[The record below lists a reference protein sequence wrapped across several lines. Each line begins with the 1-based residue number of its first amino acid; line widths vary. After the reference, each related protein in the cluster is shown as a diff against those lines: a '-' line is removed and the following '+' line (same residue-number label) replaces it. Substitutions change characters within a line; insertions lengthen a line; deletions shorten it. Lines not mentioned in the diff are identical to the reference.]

1 MYKLIFFTS
10 NFVLFILP
18 AHAYIDPGIGSF
30 ILQGIVFI
38 FAATVS
44 GFVFAKEKIKSF
56 LTRLFKKNNKNKSN

>member
-18 AHAYIDPGIGSF
+18 AHAYIDPGIGSL

-38 FAATVS
+38 FAAAVS
-44 GFVFAKEKIKSF
+44 GFVFARNKIKSF
-56 LTRLFKKNNKNKSN
+56 FTKLFKKNNKNKSN